1 MQPWSACEQAFSWLN
16 HFKNLKTMNEGR
28 FKMFLMFLI
37 DLHKHHLKNTLAVG
51 ALSMLIEIHSTRNM
65 LIESASMLVQI
76 LSFLVIFAQPRTK
89 ERDTWEITWNPRTTK
104 HLNWFVLVENYFLI
118 WLDYLGIKHLPKVN
132 WLNPFCLSLYK
143 EACTCYAGWDNPGE
157 PGNQVPRKS

>member
-1 MQPWSACEQAFSWLN
+1 
-16 HFKNLKTMNEGR
+16 MNEGR

-89 ERDTWEITWNPRTTK
+89 ERDT
-104 HLNWFVLVENYFLI
+104 
-118 WLDYLGIKHLPKVN
+118 
-132 WLNPFCLSLYK
+132 
-143 EACTCYAGWDNPGE
+143 
-157 PGNQVPRKS
+157 